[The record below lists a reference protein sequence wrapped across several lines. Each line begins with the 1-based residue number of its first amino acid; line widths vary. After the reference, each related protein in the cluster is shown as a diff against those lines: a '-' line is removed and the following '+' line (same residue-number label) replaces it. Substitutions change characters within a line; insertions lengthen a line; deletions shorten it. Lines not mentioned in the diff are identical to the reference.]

1 MNAMNARPGYGSAAP
16 PRPTPWAWMI
26 LATCAVTL
34 VTLVVFGAVGGLMLL
49 VGLNGVS
56 ESTGTVVIVAYA
68 LVVLAGNFGVAT
80 LFNWLIARRRY
91 AGTRGAGWAPAL
103 VALGVTAA
111 TAVVGPPLAV
121 LLIKLMFAR

>member
-1 MNAMNARPGYGSAAP
+1 MNDMEASN
-16 PRPTPWAWMI
+16 PTPWGWM
-26 LATCAVTL
+26 LVATCAVTL

-56 ESTGTVVIVAYA
+56 ERTGGVVIVVYA
-68 LVVLAGNFGVAT
+68 LAVLAGNFAVAAG
-80 LFNWLIARRRY
+80 FNWLIARRRY
-91 AGTRGAGWAPAL
+91 ASTRRTGWAPVL

-121 LLIKLMFAR
+121 LLIKVIV

>member
-1 MNAMNARPGYGSAAP
+1 MNHMMMT
-16 PRPTPWAWMI
+16 RPTPWGWM
-26 LATCAVTL
+26 LAATLAVTL

-56 ESTGTVVIVAYA
+56 ESTGGVIIVLYA
-68 LVVLAGNFGVAT
+68 LVVLAGNFAVAT
-80 LFNWLIARRRY
+80 LCNWLIARRRY
-91 AGTRGAGWAPAL
+91 AGTRGTGWSPVL

-121 LLIKLMFAR
+121 VLIKLIF

>member
-1 MNAMNARPGYGSAAP
+1 MNRAGT

-26 LATCAVTL
+26 LATFVVTL
-34 VTLVVFGAVGGLMLL
+34 ATLFVFGALGGLMLL

-56 ESTGTVVIVAYA
+56 ESRGGLVILAYA
-68 LVVLAGNFGVAT
+68 LVVLAGNFAVAL

-111 TAVVGPPLAV
+111 TAVLGPPLAV
-121 LLIKLMFAR
+121 LLIKLAFAS